1 MKVKIVKNKVA
12 APFRTTEFDI
22 MYNEGIS
29 IAGDMIDNGVLHKVI
44 NKSGN
49 SYSFGEEKLG
59 VGREKAK
66 QYLRENPKLMKEIR
80 KKIWEAVERGEAP
93 DEEKGTPG
101 AKESVEK

>member
-1 MKVKIVKNKVA
+1 VA

-29 IAGDMIDNGVLHKVI
+29 MSGDLLDTAVLHRVI
-44 NKSGN
+44 NKTGN

-66 QYLRENPKLMKEIR
+66 DYLKASPPLMK
-80 KKIWEAVERGEAP
+80 KIKSALWEAVERGEAP
-93 DEEKGTPG
+93 EEEEGKAG
-101 AKESVEK
+101 AKESIEE